1 MIKLWPLHIQITQE
15 PYWNTSSAS
24 TSFQKVPRMTTSYKM
39 KIPHLFREGKA
50 EKLLSQLFDI
60 IKKRDKNYL
69 LKDYICYLFM
79 FTHGLEESKC
89 QR

>member
-15 PYWNTSSAS
+15 PYWNTFSAS

-39 KIPHLFREGKA
+39 KIPHLFREGEA

-69 LKDYICYLFM
+69 LKRLYLLPVYV
-79 FTHGLEESKC
+79 HVA
-89 QR
+89 